1 MSNEIPKYV
10 TRARA
15 AFLLGLPP
23 EEIGRI
29 SQESGIGH
37 RERSGDIEETFFTYA
52 ELQKICVL
60 ATAGY
65 DSALHLAS

>member
-1 MSNEIPKYV
+1 MKNEIPKYV

-15 AFLLGLPP
+15 AYLLGLPV

-29 SQESGIGH
+29 SQETGIGH
-37 RERSGDIEETFFTYA
+37 RECAGNVEETFFTYA

-60 ATAGY
+60 ATTEGVVA
-65 DSALHLAS
+65 H

>member
-1 MSNEIPKYV
+1 MKNEIPKYV

-15 AFLLGLPP
+15 AYLLGLPV

-29 SQESGIGH
+29 SQETGIGH
-37 RERSGDIEETFFTYA
+37 RECAGDVEETFFTYA

-60 ATAGY
+60 ATTEGVVA
-65 DSALHLAS
+65 H

>member
-1 MSNEIPKYV
+1 MKDEVPKYV

-15 AFLLGLPP
+15 AFLLGLPA

-29 SQESGIGH
+29 SQETGIGH
-37 RERSGDIEETFFTYA
+37 RERSGNMEETFFTYA

-60 ATAGY
+60 ATV
-65 DSALHLAS
+65 DVDKVLH

>member
-1 MSNEIPKYV
+1 MKDEVPKYV

-15 AFLLGLPP
+15 AFLLGLPA

-29 SQESGIGH
+29 SQETGIGH
-37 RERSGDIEETFFTYA
+37 RERSGNMEETFFTYA

-60 ATAGY
+60 ATV
-65 DSALHLAS
+65 DLDKVLH

>member
-1 MSNEIPKYV
+1 MKNEIPKYV

-15 AFLLGLPP
+15 AFLLGLPA

-29 SQESGIGH
+29 SQETGIGH
-37 RERSGDIEETFFTYA
+37 RERSGTSEELFFTYA

-60 ATAGY
+60 ATFNPETV
-65 DSALHLAS
+65 LH

>member
-1 MSNEIPKYV
+1 MKNEIPKYV

-15 AFLLGLPP
+15 AYLLGLPV

-29 SQESGIGH
+29 SQETGIGH
-37 RERSGDIEETFFTYA
+37 RECAGNVEETFFTYA

-60 ATAGY
+60 ATNAG
-65 DSALHLAS
+65 AVAH

>member
-1 MSNEIPKYV
+1 MKNEIPKYV

-15 AFLLGLPP
+15 AYLLGLPV

-29 SQESGIGH
+29 SQETGIGH
-37 RERSGDIEETFFTYA
+37 RECAGNVEETFFTYA

-60 ATAGY
+60 ATSAG
-65 DSALHLAS
+65 AVAH

>member
-1 MSNEIPKYV
+1 MKDEVPKYV

-15 AFLLGLPP
+15 AFLLGLPA

-29 SQESGIGH
+29 SQETGIGH
-37 RERSGDIEETFFTYA
+37 RERSGNIEETFFTYA

-60 ATAGY
+60 ATV
-65 DSALHLAS
+65 DLDKVLH

>member
-1 MSNEIPKYV
+1 MKDEIPKYV

-15 AFLLGLPP
+15 AFLLGMPV

-29 SQESGIGH
+29 SQETGIGH
-37 RERSGDIEETFFTYA
+37 RERSGSIEEVFFTYA

-60 ATAGY
+60 AKP
-65 DSALHLAS
+65 DLNSVLH

>member
-1 MSNEIPKYV
+1 MKNEVPKYV

-15 AFLLGLPP
+15 AYLLGLPA

-29 SQESGIGH
+29 SQETGIGH
-37 RERSGDIEETFFTYA
+37 RECAGNVEETFFTYA

-60 ATAGY
+60 ATHSVDTVMY
-65 DSALHLAS
+65 

>member
-1 MSNEIPKYV
+1 MRDEVPKYV

-15 AFLLGLPP
+15 AFLLGLPA

-29 SQESGIGH
+29 SQETGIGH
-37 RERSGDIEETFFTYA
+37 RERSGNIEETFFTYA

-60 ATAGY
+60 ATV
-65 DSALHLAS
+65 DLDKVLH